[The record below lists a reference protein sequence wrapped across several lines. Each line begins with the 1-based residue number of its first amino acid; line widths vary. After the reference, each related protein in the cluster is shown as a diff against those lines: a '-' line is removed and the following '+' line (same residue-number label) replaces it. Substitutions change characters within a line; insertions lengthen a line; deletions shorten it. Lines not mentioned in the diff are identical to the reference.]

1 MCEVHTGTYV
11 ALLTSEK
18 TDFTACHPE
27 KLHVYIKRGTF
38 HYAFDNPERLPRMY
52 YTWYL
57 SLRIRRSD
65 SSQLKKRKQKKRPKK
80 EIKDTKAKKKR
91 KRKGIEL
98 LKRVQAL
105 KKNKVHLLTAPSV
118 VDIMVV

>member
-1 MCEVHTGTYV
+1 MYQVHAGTYV
-11 ALLTSEK
+11 ALLMLEK
-18 TDFTACHPE
+18 TDYSACHPKKTTTYSE
-27 KLHVYIKRGTF
+27 YILHVVPITTHSTTQK
-38 HYAFDNPERLPRMY
+38 RLPRKY

-91 KRKGIEL
+91 KRTGIEL
-98 LKRVQAL
+98 LKRLQA
-105 KKNKVHLLTAPSV
+105 
-118 VDIMVV
+118 